1 MSFELLVIEDRNRG
15 WWAKSDFR
23 HRSNPVTTSGG
34 SGRVNF
40 DVLRVVVFEKRGRG
54 GLAAAQ
60 ESPPSRRGRVVMFRD
75 ALGSDQFGSA

>member
-23 HRSNPVTTSGG
+23 HRSNPITTSG
-34 SGRVNF
+34 
-40 DVLRVVVFEKRGRG
+40 EKRGRG